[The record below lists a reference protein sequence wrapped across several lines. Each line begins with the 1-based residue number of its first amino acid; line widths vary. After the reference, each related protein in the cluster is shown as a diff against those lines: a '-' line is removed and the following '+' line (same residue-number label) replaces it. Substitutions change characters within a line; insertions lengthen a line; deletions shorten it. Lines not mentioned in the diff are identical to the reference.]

1 MVSLNNINGLYA
13 VNQGKFNTVSFNGL
27 RHLNK
32 DNFELSKAQNS
43 DYSKTLHPISN
54 PLTSQCAPK
63 LLLKSY
69 NNSTFIRNLM
79 KKNPNIQNIL
89 KEVGV
94 ETPKV
99 CTHNLNEIIDT
110 HITTT
115 THYAL
120 MIANELGLS
129 QADKK
134 ALEQASVFH
143 DFGKVLMPQSI
154 IDKPGRLEPNE
165 RKIIDTHAEVG
176 AELLEAAGMNK
187 RITNIIRNHH
197 TPKNQDILCNI
208 LSVADIYS
216 ALREERSY
224 KKPMSKELAFSIL
237 DQKAK
242 DGEVSAEV
250 VDALRNSLS
259 RSIV

>member
-13 VNQGKFNTVSFNGL
+13 VNQGKFNTVSYNGL

-32 DNFELSKAQNS
+32 DNFELSKAQNA
-43 DYSKTLHPISN
+43 YCSKTLHPISN

-69 NNSTFIRNLM
+69 NNYTFIRNLM

-89 KEVGV
+89 KKAGV

-99 CTHNLNEIIDT
+99 STHNLDEIIDT

-120 MIANELGLS
+120 VIANELGLS

-154 IDKPGRLEPNE
+154 IDKPGILEPNE
-165 RKIIDTHAEVG
+165 RKIIDAHAEVG

-187 RITNIIRNHH
+187 RVTNIIRNHH

-242 DGEVSAEV
+242 DGEVSTEV
-250 VDALRNSLS
+250 VDALRNSLTHG
-259 RSIV
+259 IV